1 MATETAANGSEQLL
15 ARWGLNLIA
24 DDVEEVVYS
33 REMAEKTPTVA
44 VLTERVSNNI
54 IYARCFATAIFVFV
68 CFASIKL
75 SDHGEKLSAIHTRLN
90 NIEKKLDKII
100 DRRALEVLTSPEAAN
115 AEPQEVA
122 DAAARAKARN
132 IPIKLEEI
140 QKSAEPLLENVTPA
154 KWEAVRQLLN
164 LRSFQNSTLE
174 DAKLHVVQFVK
185 PGEFARERSSGEWA
199 ELDGG
204 AVTLDGD
211 KSDPNA
217 MVDERGNVPRVLGYV
232 IFKRTHVI
240 YNGGKV
246 TLVNVFFDDC
256 TFTVKDTANGIASA
270 KRLLEPP
277 VFTNFSAD

>member
-75 SDHGEKLSAIHTRLN
+75 SDHGENLSAIHTRLN

-115 AEPQEVA
+115 AGPQEVA

-185 PGEFARERSSGEWA
+185 PGEFARERGSGEWA

-211 KSDPNA
+211 KSGA
-217 MVDERGNVPRVLGYV
+217 
-232 IFKRTHVI
+232 
-240 YNGGKV
+240 NGGG
-246 TLVNVFFDDC
+246 
-256 TFTVKDTANGIASA
+256 A
-270 KRLLEPP
+270 E
-277 VFTNFSAD
+277 